1 MGIRGLSG
9 WLRWASPNSV
19 EIPDWSA
26 FAGTSIGLDILGFLY
41 KAKSQRISPITY
53 LAQLIIACRKYGITP
68 VPIFDGK
75 PPEEKRKMLEQRSE
89 RRTAAASRHT
99 VLKNDADSTPMSAL
113 QRGVIDEELQRL
125 EHTANFLTSD
135 ERDVAKQLFYA
146 CGIMS
151 YNATGEADNVL
162 AYFARRG
169 MFSAVISNDYD
180 MLARGVPI
188 LLLPDTY
195 ALPGDKSGW
204 HMFRLSTII
213 QEVRFTYDQFVEM
226 CVLMGCDYTSGVPT
240 LQYKSA
246 YWAIKYR
253 GNMEKTIKRHS
264 KGHQEVYRRA
274 KEMLTGMWETEES
287 LMGSKQWDKWAAA
300 PPVPEADTLKEFQK
314 TYLQDIK
321 EQDWLLLMQQQP
333 QATAQV
339 IVQETIQT
347 SA

>member
-9 WLRWASPNSV
+9 WIGWACPKSI
-19 EIPDWSA
+19 EIPDWSN
-26 FAGTSIGLDILGFLY
+26 FKGTTIGIDVLGFLY
-41 KAKSQRISPITY
+41 KAKAQRISPITY
-53 LAQLIIACRKYGITP
+53 LGRLIIACKKYGITP

-75 PPEEKRKMLEQRSE
+75 PPEEKKRMLEQRYE
-89 RRTAAASRHT
+89 RRTTAQAKHQILKADAAKIQMTDEQRT
-99 VLKNDADSTPMSAL
+99 VVD
-113 QRGVIDEELQRL
+113 QELQRL

-169 MFSAVISNDYD
+169 TFAAIISNDYD

-188 LLLPDTY
+188 LLTPETY

-204 HMFRLSTII
+204 RMYRLDTIL
-213 QEVRFTYDQFVEM
+213 QTVAFTYEQFLEM
-226 CVLMGCDYTSGVPT
+226 CVLMGCDYTTGAKT

-253 GNMEKTIKRHS
+253 GGIDKTIQQYSDVEQKIYL
-264 KGHQEVYRRA
+264 KA
-274 KEMLTGMWETEES
+274 KEMLSGMYETQES
-287 LMGSKQWDKWAAA
+287 LMGAKQWDKWAAGA
-300 PPVPEADTLKEFQK
+300 PAAELDTLAAFRKSYLKEI
-314 TYLQDIK
+314 T
-321 EQDWLLLMQQQP
+321 EQDWLLLSTSLQ
-333 QATAQV
+333 
-339 IVQETIQT
+339 QETQT
-347 SA
+347 TSS

>member
-9 WLRWASPNSV
+9 WIGWACP
-19 EIPDWSA
+19 EAIETPDWSD
-26 FAGTSIGLDILGFLY
+26 FKGTTIGVDVLGFLY

-53 LAQLIIACRKYGITP
+53 LAKLIIACRKHSITP

-75 PPEEKRKMLEQRSE
+75 PPEEKRKMLEKRFE
-89 RRTAAASRHT
+89 RRTNAQVRHNALKEAA
-99 VLKNDADSTPMSAL
+99 DIPMSAI
-113 QRGVIDEELQRL
+113 QRTVVDEELQRL

-135 ERDVAKQLFYA
+135 ERDLAKQLFYA

-169 MFSAVISNDYD
+169 TFAAVISNDFD

-188 LLLPDTY
+188 LLTPDTY

-204 HMFRLSTII
+204 RMYRLETI
-213 QEVRFTYDQFVEM
+213 VKKVGFTYEQFVEM
-226 CVLMGCDYTSGVPT
+226 CVLMGCDYTTGAKT

-253 GNMEKTIKRHS
+253 GNIERTIQLYPETEQQIYLK
-264 KGHQEVYRRA
+264 A
-274 KEMLTGMWETEES
+274 KEMLTGMFETQES
-287 LMGSKQWDKWAAA
+287 LMGAKQWDKWATGISH
-300 PPVPEADTLKEFQK
+300 PEPETLAMFRKSYMKEIIEEDYQLL
-314 TYLQDIK
+314 TQLQ
-321 EQDWLLLMQQQP
+321 EPRVEPM
-333 QATAQV
+333 
-339 IVQETIQT
+339 
-347 SA
+347 SS